1 MNDKESV
8 VKMNDKLD
16 TRSLDVEDV
25 EKQKLKSVFPQCF
38 EEGKLNVERL
48 LTLCGKYSDE
58 KDHEK
63 YNFEWKGKQQA
74 YQLAAKR
81 TMATLRPCK
90 EESVNFDET
99 GNLYIEGDNLEVIK
113 VLQKSY
119 YNKIKMIYID
129 PPYNTGHDFVYNDDF
144 KDPLDRYKEITSQTT
159 KSNPESMGR
168 FHTAWLNMMLPR
180 LRLAANLLREDGVI
194 FISIDDHELHN
205 LRKICDEVFGEENFV
220 ALCPRKTRSSATTKS
235 DAEIQKLNDYILVYW
250 KNKFNSAFNLKFVGE
265 KQYPYTDERG
275 KYYIVQLQDN
285 GPQGTRTARPN
296 LYYPIYQ
303 DSLGNLSLERT
314 NSTDTE
320 LLPTRHKNDDGRWM
334 WSKEKF
340 QKDSRDLCVKNGK
353 VYIKHYFNPSEDQS
367 RYQHEKNWF
376 NQFEDQI
383 MNRQWFET
391 YMNSKGTVS
400 LSNTVDEKGV
410 FDNPKPIDLLK
421 LLINMSTNKDD
432 IILDFFSGSATTAH
446 AVMELNKEDGGNR
459 KFIMVQLP
467 EICDKDSIA
476 FKKGCGNI
484 CEIGK
489 KRIRCAGQKL
499 LEKDNQMSFEENKKP
514 LDVGFKVFKL
524 DSSNLK
530 AWDSSPI
537 DKETYDNYEQLKIE
551 MTKRFDKVLDRIK
564 SDRTDLDVV
573 YEIMFKLGIEPTEK
587 ITKMDFD
594 GKTVYSVREDC
605 LLLIC
610 LDNDMKTETVEKMA
624 EFSPA
629 YMVFSQHCFKDV
641 SSMSNIKLLLKRKKI
656 DMKFI

>member
-1 MNDKESV
+1 MNNKESV
-8 VKMNDKLD
+8 VKMDDKLD

-144 KDPLDRYKEITSQTT
+144 KDPLDHYKEITSQTT

-194 FISIDDHELHN
+194 FISIDDHEVHN

-220 ALCPRKTRSSATTKS
+220 GDILWNSTKS
-235 DAEIQKLNDYILVYW
+235 VTNTALISVSHTHNLIYFKDFSYYV
-250 KNKFNSAFNLKFVGE
+250 KNRHEF
-265 KQYPYTDERG
+265 R
-275 KYYIVQLQDN
+275 LQDN
-285 GPQGTRTARPN
+285 GEGFSNPDNDPRGPWKADPFQVGGWRPN
-296 LYYPIYQ
+296 QQYTIINP
-303 DSLGNLSLERT
+303 NT
-314 NSTDTE
+314 NVEYRPNVGCSWKNDYNKFKE
-320 LLPTRHKNDDGRWM
+320 LLADNRIVFG
-334 WSKEKF
+334 
-340 QKDSRDLCVKNGK
+340 KNGTSGPQRKRFMFEAADRGK
-353 VYIKHYFNPSEDQS
+353 VAKTWWDDVETTTNGTQFIKQLFHN
-367 RYQHEKNWF
+367 
-376 NQFEDQI
+376 
-383 MNRQWFET
+383 
-391 YMNSKGTVS
+391 VS
-400 LSNTVDEKGV
+400 I
-410 FDNPKPIDLLK
+410 FDSPKPVG
-421 LLINMSTNKDD
+421 LIKKMLTLCTKSSD

-467 EICDKDSIA
+467 ELCDEKSEA
-476 FKKGCGNI
+476 FKAGYKNI

-489 KRIRCAGQKL
+489 ERIRRAGQKF

-524 DSSNLK
+524 DSSNLE

-537 DKETYDNYEQLKIE
+537 DKETYDNYEQLEIE

-564 SDRTDLDVV
+564 LDRTDLDVV

-641 SSMSNIKLLLKRKKI
+641 SSMSNIKLLLKREKI

>member
-1 MNDKESV
+1 MNNKESV
-8 VKMNDKLD
+8 VKMDDKLD

-38 EEGKLNVERL
+38 EEGKLDVERL

-99 GNLYIEGDNLEVIK
+99 ENLYIEGDNLEVIK

-119 YNKIKMIYID
+119 YNKIKTIYID
-129 PPYNTGHDFVYNDDF
+129 PPYNTGHDFVYEDNF
-144 KDPLDRYKEITSQTT
+144 KDPLDHYKEITSQTT
-159 KSNPESMGR
+159 KSNPETMGR

-194 FISIDDHELHN
+194 FISIDDHEVHN
-205 LRKICDEVFGEENFV
+205 LRKLCDEVFGEENFV
-220 ALCPRKTRSSATTKS
+220 AICPRKTTEHIRVLA
-235 DAEIQKLNDYILVYW
+235 DYELQNLNDYVIVYC
-250 KNKFNSAFNLKFVGE
+250 KNLNKVRINKRITGE
-265 KQYPYTDERG
+265 IKYEYEDEKG
-275 KYYIVQLQDN
+275 KYTLKAFQN
-285 GPQGTRTARPN
+285 SGENGTRRARPN
-296 LYYPIYQ
+296 LYYPIYYNEQ
-303 DSLGNLSLERT
+303 SKKLSLLSDS
-314 NSTDTE
+314 NSIE
-320 LLPTRHKNDDGRWM
+320 ILPRKVKSEDGRWL
-334 WSKEKF
+334 WSREKF
-340 QKDSRDLCVKNGK
+340 EKDNELLEYKNGTLYRK
-353 VYIKHYFNPSEDQS
+353 VYYNPEEDQS
-367 RYQHEKNWF
+367 KYEAYKTWL
-376 NQFEDQI
+376 D
-383 MNRQWFET
+383 MYPNRLGAKALTDLHMGE
-391 YMNSKGTVS
+391 Y
-400 LSNTVDEKGV
+400 
-410 FDNPKPIDLLK
+410 FDYSKPIELIKFLLD
-421 LLINMSTNKDD
+421 MAVDD
-432 IILDFFSGSATTAH
+432 DSIVLDYFSGSATIAQ

-467 EICDKDSIA
+467 ELYDESSKA
-476 FKKGCGNI
+476 FKDGYKNI

-489 KRIRCAGQKL
+489 ERIRRAGKKL
-499 LEKDNQMSFEENKKP
+499 LEKDNQVSFDENKKP
-514 LDVGFKVFKL
+514 LDIGFKVFKL
-524 DSSNLK
+524 ADSNLE

-537 DKETYDNYEQLKIE
+537 SKQTYDNYEQLE
-551 MTKRFDKVLDRIK
+551 MEMEERFDKVLDRIK

-573 YEIMFKLGIEPTEK
+573 YEVMFKLGIEPTEK

>member
-1 MNDKESV
+1 MNNKESV
-8 VKMNDKLD
+8 VKMDDKLD

-144 KDPLDRYKEITSQTT
+144 KDPLDHYKEITSQTT

-194 FISIDDHELHN
+194 FISIDDHEVHN

-220 ALCPRKTRSSATTKS
+220 AQIIVKSNPGGRDYGGIALTHDYLLCYGKNSLELNLILDKDKTFSCK
-235 DAEIQKLNDYILVYW
+235 DEIGDFDIRELRNRNI
-250 KNKFNSAFNLKFVGE
+250 KFNDQN
-265 KQYPYTDERG
+265 
-275 KYYIVQLQDN
+275 
-285 GPQGTRTARPN
+285 RPN
-296 LYYPIYQ
+296 LCYPFYLNENNV
-303 DSLGNLSLERT
+303 DENGLYELSLEPKPNYKKIMPLISQGVQTVWRWGQDKARENLNVNVKGKKKQDGT
-314 NSTDTE
+314 YMIVEKYRNALKRERSIWDETSVRNEAGSLVIKELFESKPFDYPKSLSTIKRAISLGTDT
-320 LLPTRHKNDDGRWM
+320 DGI
-334 WSKEKF
+334 
-340 QKDSRDLCVKNGK
+340 V
-353 VYIKHYFNPSEDQS
+353 
-367 RYQHEKNWF
+367 
-376 NQFEDQI
+376 
-383 MNRQWFET
+383 
-391 YMNSKGTVS
+391 
-400 LSNTVDEKGV
+400 
-410 FDNPKPIDLLK
+410 
-421 LLINMSTNKDD
+421 
-432 IILDFFSGSATTAH
+432 LDFFSGSATTAH

-467 EICDKDSIA
+467 ELCDEKSEA
-476 FKKGCGNI
+476 FKAGYKNI

-489 KRIRCAGQKL
+489 ERIRRAGQKL

-524 DSSNLK
+524 DSSNLE

>member
-1 MNDKESV
+1 MNNKESV
-8 VKMNDKLD
+8 VKMDDKLD

-38 EEGKLNVERL
+38 EEGKLDVERL

-99 GNLYIEGDNLEVIK
+99 ENLYIEGDNLEVIK

-119 YNKIKMIYID
+119 YNKIKTIYID
-129 PPYNTGHDFVYNDDF
+129 PPYNTGHDFVYEDNF
-144 KDPLDRYKEITSQTT
+144 KDPLDHYKEITSQTT
-159 KSNPESMGR
+159 KSNPETMGR

-194 FISIDDHELHN
+194 FISIDDHEVHN
-205 LRKICDEVFGEENFV
+205 LRKLCDEVFGEENFV
-220 ALCPRKTRSSATTKS
+220 AICPRKTTEHIRVLA
-235 DAEIQKLNDYILVYW
+235 DYELQNLNDYVIVYC
-250 KNKFNSAFNLKFVGE
+250 KNLNKVRINKRITGE
-265 KQYPYTDERG
+265 IKYEYEDEKG
-275 KYYIVQLQDN
+275 KYTLKAFQN
-285 GPQGTRTARPN
+285 SGENGTRRARPN
-296 LYYPIYQ
+296 LYYPIYYNEQ
-303 DSLGNLSLERT
+303 SKKLSLLSDS
-314 NSTDTE
+314 NSIE
-320 LLPTRHKNDDGRWM
+320 ILPRKVKSEDGRWL
-334 WSKEKF
+334 WSREKF
-340 QKDSRDLCVKNGK
+340 EKDNELLEYKNGTLYRK
-353 VYIKHYFNPSEDQS
+353 VYYNPEEDQS
-367 RYQHEKNWF
+367 KYEAYKTWL
-376 NQFEDQI
+376 D
-383 MNRQWFET
+383 MYPNRLGAKALTDLHMGE
-391 YMNSKGTVS
+391 Y
-400 LSNTVDEKGV
+400 
-410 FDNPKPIDLLK
+410 FDYSKPIELIKFLLD
-421 LLINMSTNKDD
+421 MAVDD
-432 IILDFFSGSATTAH
+432 DSIVLDYFSGSATIAQ

-467 EICDKDSIA
+467 ELYDESSKA
-476 FKKGCGNI
+476 FKDGYKNI

-489 KRIRCAGQKL
+489 ERIRRAGKKL
-499 LEKDNQMSFEENKKP
+499 LEKDNQVSFDENKKP
-514 LDVGFKVFKL
+514 LDIGFKVFKL
-524 DSSNLK
+524 ADSNLE

-537 DKETYDNYEQLKIE
+537 SKQTYDNYEQLE
-551 MTKRFDKVLDRIK
+551 MEMKERFDKVLDRIK

-573 YEIMFKLGIEPTEK
+573 YEVMFKLGIEPTEK